1 MSSQQQ
7 HEPLNSTPTIITLYA
22 IRTAAS
28 MIPHILL
35 CEMKLQYDI
44 KFLNSSNNEHKS
56 EEYLKINPNG
66 VVPTLIMKEEGGTD
80 ELVLFETSAICLYLT
95 DRFPQFKLAPPLN
108 TKERALFYQY
118 LALLSTGIQPDMILF
133 YYPHRYV
140 SSEDQYATF
149 KLETEKRIY
158 EKFKIFDRVLSD
170 GRSYLLGDEFYC
182 VDIYLFIL
190 SRWSRNFEAYK
201 ARDLPHLGPY
211 LKRIFERESVQQV
224 FKIEE
229 IQEPYY

>member
-1 MSSQQQ
+1 MATLTMSPNYS
-7 HEPLNSTPTIITLYA
+7 ITLYA
-22 IRTAAS
+22 IKTAAS

-35 CEMKLQYDI
+35 REMKLKHDI
-44 KFLNSSNNEHKS
+44 VFLDQSKNEHKS

-66 VVPTLIMKEEGGTD
+66 VVPTLVIKEQD
-80 ELVLFETSAICLYLT
+80 HDDLVIFETSAICLYLT
-95 DRFPQFKLAPPLN
+95 DRFPQLNLAPPLN
-108 TKERALFYQY
+108 SKERAQFYQWM
-118 LALLSTGIQPDMILF
+118 ALLSTGIQPDMILF

-158 EKFKIFDRVLSD
+158 EKFKIFDRILSD
-170 GRSYLLGDEFYC
+170 GRTYLLGEEFYC

-190 SRWSRNFEAYK
+190 SRWSRNFQAHK

-211 LKRIFERESVQQV
+211 LRRIFERESVQQV
-224 FKIEE
+224 LNIEE
-229 IQEPYY
+229 IKEPYF